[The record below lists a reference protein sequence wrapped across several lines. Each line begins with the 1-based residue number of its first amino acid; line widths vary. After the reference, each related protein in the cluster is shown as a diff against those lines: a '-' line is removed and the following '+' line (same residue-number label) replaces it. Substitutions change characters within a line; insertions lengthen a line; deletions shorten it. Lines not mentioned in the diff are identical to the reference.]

1 MNKNWEKIKIG
12 LYYFA
17 VTTVVIMIVAASY
30 ITIFW
35 EADAAIS
42 VSLLWQIL
50 LVAFMTSLAH
60 LFFGHEGEKELSGI
74 KYVIRLGMS
83 YIYVNI
89 VVLGLGYLFSWFDL
103 QRMPMVIGMLL
114 TVPCAFGIIVGTTFW
129 IDLKTADEINQ
140 KLRER
145 NKGEGDI

>member
-1 MNKNWEKIKIG
+1 MDKIWEKIKLG

-35 EADAAIS
+35 EADASVS

-50 LVAFMTSLAH
+50 LVAFLTSLTH
-60 LFFGHEGEKELSGI
+60 LFFGHKGEKELSGI
-74 KYVIRLGMS
+74 KYAIRTVMS

-89 VVLGLGYLFSWFDL
+89 VVLGLGYCFSWFNP
-103 QRMPMVIGMLL
+103 QSMPMVIGMLL
-114 TVPCAFGIIVGTTFW
+114 TVPCAFAIIVGTTFW
-129 IDLKTADEINQ
+129 IDKKTADEINR

-145 NKGEGDI
+145 NKEEGDI